1 MAKLGKITPWLWFDD
16 EAEQAAKYYTGIF
29 KNSKITETTYYN
41 KAGPRP
47 EGMVMTVAFELE
59 GQPLVALNGGTDF
72 TFNEA
77 VSFQVSCDTQKELD
91 TLWNKLSEGGQEGPC
106 GWLKDKYGLSWQV
119 VPTALKSLL
128 TNPDPKKAE
137 AAMKTMLGMKKLDLA
152 ELQRAADAVP
162 A

>member
-152 ELQRAADAVP
+152 EIQNAADRA
-162 A
+162 

>member
-119 VPTALKSLL
+119 VPTGLKALL

-152 ELQRAADAVP
+152 EIQNAADRA
-162 A
+162 